1 MFTCYEQLP
10 IFRVRS
16 IVRYILKSCLISS
29 TATSRVVE
37 NNFCVVKVNEM
48 FLEYFLP
55 SIFSRISQANRILAE
70 SPANNNN
77 ENGVDGKKLSFF
89 KSYYKVN

>member
-1 MFTCYEQLP
+1 M
-10 IFRVRS
+10 
-16 IVRYILKSCLISS
+16 
-29 TATSRVVE
+29 
-37 NNFCVVKVNEM
+37 NEM
-48 FLEYFLP
+48 FLEYFQP

-77 ENGVDGKKLSFF
+77 ENGVDGNRLSFL